1 MSNGRWHDSFPKC
14 VEKTCTL
21 DSKEYGKQIYDITPF
36 NSHLIFN
43 INSNIRISCKSGY
56 EIDGPNELTCYNG
69 LIDGVWNIK
78 PPTCR
83 AGNENINNY
92 FLVKS
97 L

>member
-1 MSNGRWHDSFPKC
+1 M
-14 VEKTCTL
+14 
-21 DSKEYGKQIYDITPF
+21 YDLAPF
-36 NSHLIFN
+36 NNHLTYS

-83 AGNENINNY
+83 TG
-92 FLVKS
+92 K
-97 L
+97 